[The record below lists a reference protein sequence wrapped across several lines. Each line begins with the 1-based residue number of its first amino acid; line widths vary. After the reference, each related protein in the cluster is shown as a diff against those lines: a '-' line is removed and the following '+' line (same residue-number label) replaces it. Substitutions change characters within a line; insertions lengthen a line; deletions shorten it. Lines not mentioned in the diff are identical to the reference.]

1 MSEAKVASTWAIA
14 GRTIAITGASG
25 MLGREVCKALLLC
38 GANVAAIVRDLS
50 KARFL
55 LETQGEGRVVLI
67 KADVLNKESL
77 VEAQTQIEDEFGG
90 LYGLLNFAGGNM
102 PEATTGPQR
111 SFFDIEE
118 RALRAA
124 LDLNLLGTLLPCQV
138 LGRAMAQKGEGVII
152 NVGSMAGFRPLT
164 RTVAY
169 SAAKAAIANFT
180 QWLAVHMAMEYS
192 PNIRVNAIAP
202 GFFHTIQNH
211 YLLYEEDTGELTPRG
226 KAILAHTPMGRFG
239 RAEDLVGAI
248 LWLLSPLS
256 QFVTGAVI
264 PVDGGF
270 SAFSGV

>member
-202 GFFHTIQNH
+202 GFFHTTQNH